1 MNGGIWAQIPELG
14 PAGQVQAA
22 GRRHH
27 VGAHGGA
34 VKAEQLSLQEK
45 TIFLWTYLFA
55 DQIGMNQPKKS
66 QERGVWTDGEDGEAW
81 ERNKL
86 LHYSS

>member
-1 MNGGIWAQIPELG
+1 MNGGIWAQIPELR

-55 DQIGMNQPKKS
+55 DQIGKNQPII
-66 QERGVWTDGEDGEAW
+66 R
-81 ERNKL
+81 KL
-86 LHYSS
+86 SHGFLSHIIKYIII